1 MEEAAEAAAKA
12 EAEARNAAKKAA
24 LEARKSNSAQP
35 GAAELATASYD
46 DADAEEPPK
55 AKYSPAPKG
64 LFIWGEV
71 GSGKSLGMDLF
82 FATAQVQARRVH
94 FQPFMLE
101 VHQRIHNFKQR
112 QLSVD
117 KAQREER
124 EQQQLLRRQR
134 RQHVQPFGRRQL
146 QQPHHAPIFH
156 IDLVPERDAIRQV
169 ALELSREAALLC
181 FDEFQVTDIADALI
195 LSKLFRVLWER
206 RVVVVATSNRPPQD
220 LYLGGLNRHDF
231 LPFIRELQQHCVV
244 FCMDSQTGQ
253 TFHTVMVSDVPTL
266 STEKHNQARRLIWLI
281 DELYESKTRLI
292 CSSEVPC
299 TQLFQAPQEV
309 FAHEDQQSPPE
320 RTSTDK
326 PGPTST
332 DKTQPSNRA
341 IAPADAAQSLVV
353 REGELASVKAG
364 AGQAQQP
371 PLQRGVL
378 HGGKTPRAPR
388 SPSSPGPFANAHG
401 HALDGRIMPDL
412 APVTTGSATTAPSP
426 LSLLHRAPPLLLG
439 VALRNPGRPAFCIV

>member
-1 MEEAAEAAAKA
+1 MLSIRASRLQRCIASTRRRAFISSATAAADAAKEISSKTPLIDAYKELIRQGKLRRDSNQVALIKRLAALQNVLSKQPPGISKEMEQAAEAAAKA
-12 EAEARNAAKKAA
+12 EAEARKAAKGAA
-24 LEARKSNSAQP
+24 LEARRSNSTQA
-35 GAAELATASYD
+35 GAAELATASDD

-55 AKYSPAPKG
+55 AKYPQAPKG

-112 QLSVD
+112 QLSID

-134 RQHVQPFGRRQL
+134 RQHTQPFGRRQL

-156 IDLVPERDAIRQV
+156 IDLAPERDAIRQV

-253 TFHTVMVSDVPTL
+253 
-266 STEKHNQARRLIWLI
+266 
-281 DELYESKTRLI
+281 
-292 CSSEVPC
+292 
-299 TQLFQAPQEV
+299 
-309 FAHEDQQSPPE
+309 
-320 RTSTDK
+320 
-326 PGPTST
+326 
-332 DKTQPSNRA
+332 
-341 IAPADAAQSLVV
+341 
-353 REGELASVKAG
+353 
-364 AGQAQQP
+364 
-371 PLQRGVL
+371 
-378 HGGKTPRAPR
+378 
-388 SPSSPGPFANAHG
+388 
-401 HALDGRIMPDL
+401 
-412 APVTTGSATTAPSP
+412 
-426 LSLLHRAPPLLLG
+426 
-439 VALRNPGRPAFCIV
+439 